1 MWRVACVRATG
12 LGRLEWTDQAGD
24 TSKRWAQRETPGAVM
39 DIVWTLCA
47 ARSPGRVLSRGG
59 TSSDIFEQEQLSC
72 CVERKRNAV
81 VGRGR
86 GRKKDLVGGNYI

>member
-1 MWRVACVRATG
+1 MACLRATG
-12 LGRLEWTDQAGD
+12 LVRLEWTDQAGG

-39 DIVWTLCA
+39 DIVWTSCA
-47 ARSPGRVLSRGG
+47 TRSHGRALSRGG

-72 CVERKRNAV
+72 CVERKRDAV

-86 GRKKDLVGGNYI
+86 GRKKDLVGGNCI